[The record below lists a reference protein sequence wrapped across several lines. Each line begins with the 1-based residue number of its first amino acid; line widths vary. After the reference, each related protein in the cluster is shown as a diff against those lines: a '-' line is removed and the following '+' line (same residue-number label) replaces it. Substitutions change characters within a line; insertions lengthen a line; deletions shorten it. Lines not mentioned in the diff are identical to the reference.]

1 MLAERYRTVR
11 SFTTA
16 LTAPLS
22 EEDCVVQ
29 SMPDASPTKWHLAHT
44 TWFFETFVL
53 ARANH
58 HHRPYHPQFGFL
70 FNSYYEAVGERH
82 PRPERGLLTRP
93 RLSEVRRYRDHIDD
107 AMSELLGRPE
117 SLTEEIAS
125 AVTLGLHHEQQHQEL
140 VLTDIQHAFSKN
152 PLRHAYRDPNKAPRP
167 ADAMAP
173 PLGWVTFPEGLRLIG
188 HEKAASSGGSQ
199 GVPGSFAFDNEEPR
213 HRVFVEAFSL
223 GNRLVTNS
231 DYLEFMLDRGYAR
244 PELWL
249 SDGWAACQAHRWEAP
264 LYWEDPI
271 RTQGQR
277 HVFTLHGV
285 HPLDP
290 AAPVCHVSYYEAD
303 AYARWA
309 GARLATECEWEVAA
323 GDVACAGNFLEDGRF
338 EPAACGPLSP
348 NDPPTQLFG
357 DVWEWTQSPYAAYP
371 GFVPYAGDFGEYNGK
386 FMCNQM
392 VLRGGSCA
400 TSKSHIRASYRN
412 FFPPEARWQFTGIRL
427 ARGT

>member
-11 SFTTA
+11 TFTTA
-16 LTAPLS
+16 LAGPLS
-22 EEDCVVQ
+22 EEDCMVQ

-44 TWFFETFVL
+44 TWFFETFIL
-53 ARANH
+53 AKASASY
-58 HHRPYHPQFGFL
+58 RPHHPQFGFL

-93 RLSEVRRYRDHIDD
+93 RLTEVRRYRDHVD
-107 AMSELLGRPE
+107 AAMGELVGRRDTLTPE
-117 SLTEEIAS
+117 VS
-125 AVTLGLHHEQQHQEL
+125 AAITLGIHHEQQHQEL
-140 VLTDIQHAFSKN
+140 ILTDILHAFSKN
-152 PLRHAYRDPNKAPRP
+152 PLRHAYRDPSKAPRR
-167 ADAMAP
+167 ASSMAP
-173 PLGWVTFPEGLRLIG
+173 MLGWKKFDEGLSYVG
-188 HEKAASSGGSQ
+188 HEKA
-199 GVPGSFAFDNEEPR
+199 PDSFAFDNEEPR

-231 DYLEFMLDRGYAR
+231 EYLEFMLDRGYSR

-249 SDGWAACQAHRWEAP
+249 SDGWAARQAHRWEAP
-264 LYWEDPI
+264 LYWEDPS

-285 HPLDP
+285 RQLDP

-309 GARLATECEWEVAA
+309 GARLPTEQEWEVAA
-323 GDVACAGNFLEDGRF
+323 GANIPSGNFADEGTLEPVACTALKAD
-338 EPAACGPLSP
+338 
-348 NDPPTQLFG
+348 DPPAQLFG
-357 DVWEWTQSPYAAYP
+357 DVWEWTQSPYVPYP
-371 GFVPYAGDFGEYNGK
+371 GFVPFAGDFGEYNGK

-412 FFPPEARWQFTGIRL
+412 FFSPEARWQFSGIRL
-427 ARGT
+427 AKSS